1 MFKIRLTAK
10 ARRQLKNL
18 STQGR
23 LSVGEIIGDIKDNPL
38 IGKSLGRELK
48 RRYSYRVGAY
58 RVIYKV
64 DSADKV
70 VDILEADHRGK
81 IYN

>member
-1 MFKIRLTAK
+1 MYKVRLTAK

-18 STQGR
+18 SKQNR
-23 LSVGEIIGDIKDNPL
+23 LSVGEIIEDIKDNPL
-38 IGKSLGRELK
+38 IGKSLGRELSRK
-48 RRYSYRVGAY
+48 YAYRVGVY

-64 DSADKV
+64 NLEDKL
-70 VDILEADHRGK
+70 VDILDADHRRK

>member
-1 MFKIRLTAK
+1 MFKVRLTAK

-18 STQGR
+18 SKQSR
-23 LSVGEIIGDIKDNPL
+23 LSVGEIIEDIKDDPL
-38 IGKSLGRELK
+38 IGKSLGRELSRK
-48 RRYSYRVGAY
+48 YSYRVSVY

-64 DSADKV
+64 NLEDKLV
-70 VDILEADHRGK
+70 NILEADHRGK